1 MKQLI
6 SADVVRSEHAAGK
19 RDIVVTRNGHI
30 VTPEARTVADGL
42 GILIRENVAG
52 DVAGHAEGGAKH
64 CGAPPTPAMP
74 VVVGS
79 AAKAVA
85 GLPAEALA
93 HIRKAV
99 LAQLPADSG
108 VSAEVV
114 DQLVAKVA
122 QEQLARQAAAAASA
136 AINAQPTP
144 PSPSKPVAPAPAVA
158 AAVAAAVEPQQP
170 YESHTIAGGI
180 KVVKG
185 DSVRMGLFDG
195 AGEDSHVGIADVVTS
210 ADGSSMA
217 AGFMSWNRCFFPWT
231 LNYDEVDLVLEGEL
245 HIRCNGQTAI
255 GKAGD
260 VIFIPKGSNIE
271 FGTPSEVRFLYVAYP
286 ANWADC

>member
-30 VTPEARTVADGL
+30 VTPEARTVAEGL
-42 GILIRENVAG
+42 GILIREGAG
-52 DVAGHAEGGAKH
+52 EHKEGGAKH

-74 VVVGS
+74 
-79 AAKAVA
+79 AAAA
-85 GLPAEALA
+85 ALPAEALA

-99 LAQLPADSG
+99 LAQLPEDA
-108 VSAEVV
+108 VSADVV
-114 DQLVAKVA
+114 DQLVNKVA
-122 QEQLARQAAAAASA
+122 REQLARQAATAAVNAPPKPAVLPAAPPAAEPAAAA
-136 AINAQPTP
+136 
-144 PSPSKPVAPAPAVA
+144 
-158 AAVAAAVEPQQP
+158 EPQP
-170 YESHTIAGGI
+170 YESRTIAGGI

-195 AGEDSHVGIADVVTS
+195 AGEDSHVGIADLITS

-255 GKAGD
+255 GKVGD

>member
-1 MKQLI
+1 
-6 SADVVRSEHAAGK
+6 AATAA
-19 RDIVVTRNGHI
+19 VN
-30 VTPEARTVADGL
+30 
-42 GILIRENVAG
+42 
-52 DVAGHAEGGAKH
+52 
-64 CGAPPTPAMP
+64 APPKPA
-74 VVVGS
+74 V
-79 AAKAVA
+79 
-85 GLPAEALA
+85 LPAAP
-93 HIRKAV
+93 
-99 LAQLPADSG
+99 PA
-108 VSAEVV
+108 AEP
-114 DQLVAKVA
+114 
-122 QEQLARQAAAAASA
+122 AAAA
-136 AINAQPTP
+136 
-144 PSPSKPVAPAPAVA
+144 
-158 AAVAAAVEPQQP
+158 EPQP
-170 YESHTIAGGI
+170 YESRTIAGGI

-195 AGEDSHVGIADVVTS
+195 AGEDSHVGIADLITS

-255 GKAGD
+255 GKVGD